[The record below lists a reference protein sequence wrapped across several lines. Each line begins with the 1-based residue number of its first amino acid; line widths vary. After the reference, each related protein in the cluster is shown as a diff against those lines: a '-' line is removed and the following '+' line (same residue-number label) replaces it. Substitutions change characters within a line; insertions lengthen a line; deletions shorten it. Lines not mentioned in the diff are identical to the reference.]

1 MAMYPGRFPNEIVE
15 GLDVAM
21 HNQVLAAQKVM
32 RVEEARLA
40 FLRSGTDP
48 GDLFVDIIDHDKLVG
63 DHTMRVV
70 GE

>member
-21 HNQVLAAQKVM
+21 HNQILAAQKVM

-40 FLRSGTDP
+40 FLRASTDP
-48 GDLFVDIIDHDKLVG
+48 GETWLDIREHDKLVE
-63 DHTMRVV
+63 DYTVKV
-70 GE
+70 IE